1 MTEQRG
7 KLEEGLLQAMKAVD
21 NQIAR
26 AMQRTP
32 AERGTH
38 GVQKW
43 EPYNTR
49 VENVAAFLLEEI
61 GTNEVSLDSLLVFT
75 QGFTKALYLV
85 VSDLGKDGLGSVRA
99 SYCLEAMK
107 KVERDAQEVIEVLAD
122 QHLV

>member
-1 MTEQRG
+1 MAEQYG
-7 KLEEGLLQAMKAVD
+7 KLEQGLLGAMKAID

-32 AERGTH
+32 SERDVH

-49 VENVAAFLLEEI
+49 IENVTAFLLESMAD
-61 GTNEVSLDSLLVFT
+61 NEVSLDSLLVLAQAFP
-75 QGFTKALYLV
+75 KALHLIV
-85 VSDLGKDGLGSVRA
+85 NDLGREGLGAVRT
-99 SYCLEAMK
+99 SYCGEAVK
-107 KVERDAQEVIEVLAD
+107 HIERDAQGVLTALAD

>member
-7 KLEEGLLQAMKAVD
+7 KLEQGLLQAMKAVD

-32 AERGTH
+32 SERDVH

-43 EPYNTR
+43 EPFNTR

-61 GTNEVSLDSLLVFT
+61 GAQEASLDSLLVFT
-75 QGFTKALYLV
+75 QGFTKALYLI
-85 VSDLGKDGLGSVRA
+85 VSDLGKEGLGSLRT
-99 SYCLEAMK
+99 SYCLDAMK
-107 KVERDAQEVIEVLAD
+107 KVERDAQEVIETLAD
-122 QHLV
+122 EHLV

>member
-1 MTEQRG
+1 MTEQHG
-7 KLEEGLLQAMKAVD
+7 KLEQGLLQAMKAID

-32 AERGTH
+32 AERDAH

-49 VENVAAFLLEEI
+49 VENVTAFLLEEL
-61 GTNEVSLDSLLVFT
+61 GENSTSLDSLLVFA
-75 QGFTKALYLV
+75 QAFPKALHLLV
-85 VSDLGKDGLGSVRA
+85 HDLGREGLGDIRTA
-99 SYCLEAMK
+99 YCLEAMK
-107 KVERDAQEVIEVLAD
+107 GVERDAQEVLSSLAD

>member
-7 KLEEGLLQAMKAVD
+7 KLEQGLIQAMKAVD

-32 AERGTH
+32 SERDLH

-49 VENVAAFLLEEI
+49 VENVAAFVLEEI
-61 GTNEVSLDSLLVFT
+61 GAQEASLDSLLVFT
-75 QGFTKALYLV
+75 QGFTKALYLI
-85 VSDLGKDGLGSVRA
+85 VSDLGKEGLGSLRA
-99 SYCLEAMK
+99 SYCLDAMK
-107 KVERDAQEVIEVLAD
+107 KVERDAQEVIEALAD
-122 QHLV
+122 EHLV

>member
-32 AERGTH
+32 AERDTH

-49 VENVAAFLLEEI
+49 VESVAAFLLEEI

-85 VSDLGKDGLGSVRA
+85 VSDLGKDGLGSMRT
-99 SYCLEAMK
+99 SYCLDAMK
-107 KVERDAQEVIEVLAD
+107 KVERDAQEVIESLAD

>member
-1 MTEQRG
+1 
-7 KLEEGLLQAMKAVD
+7 
-21 NQIAR
+21 
-26 AMQRTP
+26 MQRSP
-32 AERGTH
+32 AEREVH

-49 VENVAAFLLEEI
+49 VENVAAFLLEEV
-61 GTNEVSLDSLLVFT
+61 GANEISLDSLLVFT

-85 VSDLGKDGLGSVRA
+85 VSDLGKEGLGSLRA

-107 KVERDAQEVIEVLAD
+107 KVERDAQEVIEALAD